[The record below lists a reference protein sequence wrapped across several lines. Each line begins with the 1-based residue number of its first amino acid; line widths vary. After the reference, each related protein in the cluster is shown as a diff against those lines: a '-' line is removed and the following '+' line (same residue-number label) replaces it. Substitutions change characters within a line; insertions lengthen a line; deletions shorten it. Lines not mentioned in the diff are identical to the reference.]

1 MGSAYGSLNRQINNK
16 VGVIKKKAPYQP
28 LTPVQDEEEEEIVSL
43 ASSFDNEV
51 DPFEVEQAPTPAP
64 AFVIGGPVNLNADG
78 IDLNAQVAK
87 NKYGGALKYSQLS
100 DSDKAIVDARRATGQ
115 DASPNAYRGA
125 TALMSA
131 VDYGSGTQ
139 YDTREEAL
147 SGLSGFLGS
156 FSDKRKAT
164 DEEFSTLNYDPSE
177 FTMSGVSPKGG
188 VSKRAAT
195 NSAIDYITKNNI
207 PLSIEV
213 DGQTRYLTTG
223 LGSDVYR
230 ADDNFEYE
238 AGSYQDFGP
247 VGTYSTLH
255 VESESVWAGMPAPL
269 RIGLAVLTSGGS
281 EAFIAGTKAIEG
293 ETLHAE
299 DYLSIALPT
308 LQYADILVPPVDA
321 VTADVAKGIE
331 AAPAVA
337 GKGVLGLSY
346 NSSKALLTGV
356 VTGDPIEAV
365 ATAFGPKLVNQ
376 ALEKA
381 GVGDALNTFA
391 VNNNINPDDLEAG
404 IDKTINALAQGD
416 NIEEALLKGVG
427 KYVAEGGTIL
437 PDVIEDALGD
447 AAKKVGDLVE
457 PVTNALS
464 TINDSLIK
472 PVTKEVG
479 GLLSGAD
486 TTARQA
492 LSALDDNVIQP
503 LTENVGDALSQA
515 DTAVRQGLAT
525 FDEEVLQPVTQPLGD
540 ALEDAAQAT
549 GDVIEDVGQ
558 ATGNVIEDVG
568 QATGDVVEDVGQAV
582 GDVVED
588 VGQAVGD
595 VAEDVGQAVGDVAE
609 DVGQVTGDVVEDVA
623 QVTGDVVEDVAQ
635 VTGDVVE
642 DVAQV
647 TGDVLSSADTT
658 ARNVLSEVDDAFIN
672 PAGDII
678 EDVAQATGNVIEDVG
693 QVVGD
698 VAEDVSQEVGD
709 ALSAAETA
717 VRQALEDIDLPEIDI
732 DLPEI
737 DIDLPDLDIN
747 LPDLD
752 INLNVPQ
759 VTSTPSA
766 TRTTGG
772 LFDVAQFEHDKGIS
786 LIGNLLTGLTEQDAN
801 KLSRKQYQQPKEEE
815 VVDLLSDPF
824 ANAFNYKV

>member
-1 MGSAYGSLNRQINNK
+1 MGSGYGSLNRQINNK
-16 VGVIKKKAPYQP
+16 VGVIKKPAPFQP
-28 LTPVQDEEEEEIVSL
+28 LTPIQDEEEEEIVSL

-51 DPFEVEQAPTPAP
+51 DPFEVEQEPTPAP

-78 IDLNAQVAK
+78 IDLNARVAT

-115 DASPNAYRGA
+115 DAAPDAYQGA

-139 YDTREEAL
+139 YDTTEEAL

-156 FSDKRKAT
+156 ISDKRKAT
-164 DEEFSTLNYDPSE
+164 DEEFNTRNYDPSE

-255 VESESVWAGMPAPL
+255 VEPESVWAGMPAPV
-269 RIGLAVLTSGGS
+269 RIGLAVLTAGGS

-308 LQYADILVPPVDA
+308 LQYANILVPPVDS

-331 AAPAVA
+331 ASPAIA

-346 NSSKALLTGV
+346 NASKALLTGV

-365 ATAFGPKLVNQ
+365 ATAYGPKLVNQ

-391 VNNNINPDDLEAG
+391 VNNNINPDDLGAG

-416 NIEEALLKGVG
+416 DIEEALLKGVG

-525 FDEEVLQPVTQPLGD
+525 FDEEVIQPVTQPLGD

-558 ATGNVIEDVG
+558 ATGDVI
-568 QATGDVVEDVGQAV
+568 
-582 GDVVED
+582 ED

-595 VAEDVGQAVGDVAE
+595 VAEDV
-609 DVGQVTGDVVEDVA
+609 
-623 QVTGDVVEDVAQ
+623 
-635 VTGDVVE
+635 
-642 DVAQV
+642 AQV
-647 TGDVLSSADTT
+647 TGDVLSNADTA

-678 EDVAQATGNVIEDVG
+678 EDVAQATGDVIEDVG
-693 QVVGD
+693 QAVGD
-698 VAEDVSQEVGD
+698 VAEDVGQEVGD

-717 VRQALEDIDLPEIDI
+717 VRQALEDIDLP
-732 DLPEI
+732 
-737 DIDLPDLDIN
+737 DLDID

-759 VTSTPSA
+759 VTSAPSA

-801 KLSRKQYQQPKEEE
+801 KLSKKQYQQPKEEE

>member
-1 MGSAYGSLNRQINNK
+1 MGSGYGSLNRQINNK
-16 VGVIKKKAPYQP
+16 VGVIKKPAPFQP
-28 LTPVQDEEEEEIVSL
+28 LTPIQDEEEEEIVSL

-51 DPFEVEQAPTPAP
+51 DPFEVEQEPTPAP

-78 IDLNAQVAK
+78 IDLNARVAT

-115 DASPNAYRGA
+115 DAAPDAYQGA
-125 TALMSA
+125 TALMAA

-139 YDTREEAL
+139 YDTTEEAL
-147 SGLSGFLGS
+147 RGLSGFLGS
-156 FSDKRKAT
+156 ISEKRKVT
-164 DEEFSTLNYDPSE
+164 DEEFNTRNYDPSE

-255 VESESVWAGMPAPL
+255 VEPESVWAGMPAPV

-365 ATAFGPKLVNQ
+365 ATAYGPKLVNQ

-416 NIEEALLKGVG
+416 DIEEALLKGVG

-437 PDVIEDALGD
+437 PDVIEDAIGD

-457 PVTNALS
+457 PVTKALS
-464 TINDSLIK
+464 TINDNLIK

-486 TTARQA
+486 TAARQA

-503 LTENVGDALSQA
+503 LTESAGDALSAA

-549 GDVIEDVGQ
+549 GDVV
-558 ATGNVIEDVG
+558 
-568 QATGDVVEDVGQAV
+568 
-582 GDVVED
+582 
-588 VGQAVGD
+588 
-595 VAEDVGQAVGDVAE
+595 EDVGQAVGDVAE
-609 DVGQVTGDVVEDVA
+609 DVGQVTGDVLSNVDTA
-623 QVTGDVVEDVAQ
+623 AR
-635 VTGDVVE
+635 
-642 DVAQV
+642 
-647 TGDVLSSADTT
+647 DVLS
-658 ARNVLSEVDDAFIN
+658 VVDDAVIN

-678 EDVAQATGNVIEDVG
+678 EDVGQVTGDVAEDIGQAVGDVAEDVG

-698 VAEDVSQEVGD
+698 VAEDVGQEVGD

-717 VRQALEDIDLPEIDI
+717 VRQALEDVDLPDI
-732 DLPEI
+732 DL
-737 DIDLPDLDIN
+737 N
-747 LPDLD
+747 LPALDLN
-752 INLNVPQ
+752 IPQ
-759 VTSTPSA
+759 VTSAPSA

-772 LFDVAQFEHDKGIS
+772 LFDVAQFKHDKGIS

-801 KLSRKQYQQPKEEE
+801 KLSKKQHQQPKEE